1 MRTIEQ
7 IVEEVSAWGDAT
19 FPDMSIEDLLAKLD
33 EEHGELKEAAST
45 YLGRPRTLLGDQL
58 PPEISDYIESV
69 HRKELLDEIADVVIV
84 LFRLTKALGADF
96 RQVIEDK
103 WGVVKARDYSEPK
116 AVSSEV
122 SELSK
127 PKGHELMRC
136 EVQGKEGDTWVP
148 MQFGLTESGYT
159 LSYSETGDDTHGGT
173 FGARALCKVA
183 RAGYDA
189 GLAAGEESGK

>member
-19 FPDMSIEDLLAKLD
+19 FPGMSIEDLILKFD
-33 EEHGELKEAAST
+33 EEYGELKEALSAYKDGPWLVPNTIYDAYTASV
-45 YLGRPRTLLGDQL
+45 R
-58 PPEISDYIESV
+58 
-69 HRKELLDEIADVVIV
+69 RKELLDEIADNFIV
-84 LFRLTKALGADF
+84 LARLTKALGADF

-189 GLAAGEESGK
+189 GLAAAFDYAEVDE